1 MPRSIA
7 EKPCGK
13 KSSLIQK
20 TIEAETNASAAK
32 AARDVATENEKQ
44 ARAAEKTAIANEA
57 RALAALSR
65 TATNENHFTD
75 AVKLALAAWPR
86 SAADERPQSLRTI
99 DALALALSGSLEVS
113 PPLQHD
119 DAVWSAAFSPDGPQV
134 VTGSEDSTHDNTA
147 RVWDA
152 ATGAARGWRPHH
164 RCGVGHGHRS
174 ADRQSHAA
182 RQLGIRQNRAA
193 LGCCDR
199 DADRQSDAARGYN
212 PERSVQP

>member
-75 AVKLALAAWPR
+75 EVKLALAAWPR

-164 RCGVGHGHRS
+164 RC
-174 ADRQSHAA
+174 
-182 RQLGIRQNRAA
+182 
-193 LGCCDR
+193 
-199 DADRQSDAARGYN
+199 
-212 PERSVQP
+212 